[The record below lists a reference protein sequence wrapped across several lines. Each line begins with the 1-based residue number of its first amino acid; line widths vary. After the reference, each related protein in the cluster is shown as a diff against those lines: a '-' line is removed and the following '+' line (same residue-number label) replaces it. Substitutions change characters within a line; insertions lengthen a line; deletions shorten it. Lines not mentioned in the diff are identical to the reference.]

1 VGYIPTFFKGVD
13 FMDYKL
19 MRMLEQII
27 TRQNALI
34 DMLSSFIEVYAKDN
48 NHAIEGIEEE
58 CEYIDFKDID
68 R

>member
-1 VGYIPTFFKGVD
+1 
-13 FMDYKL
+13 MDYKL
-19 MRMLEQII
+19 MRMFEQII

-48 NHAIEGIEEE
+48 NHAIEDVEKE